1 MTKSAAFPGLILF
14 AVALL
19 SGHLRTNIAAV
30 TSIIHPFLLS
40 SLPLDH
46 FQPYLADWEAAA
58 SKRRTRSTRAAAAAA
73 AQAEAAARG
82 QGVVS
87 RVSSARSDGLATSR
101 VLLCSDRQ
109 LREEETD
116 RAGLY
121 WAELKS
127 IGCVNPASWLPLA
140 TGSEFTQPR
149 GHSFAQPCKVLFC
162 SRLLE
167 IFRFS
172 MQTEVVGTKLKV
184 V

>member
-40 SLPLDH
+40 SLPLDDLRH
-46 FQPYLADWEAAA
+46 FQPYLADGEAAA
-58 SKRRTRSTRAAAAAA
+58 SKRTTRSTRA
-73 AQAEAAARG
+73 AAARG

-87 RVSSARSDGLATSR
+87 RVSSARSVGLATSR

-116 RAGLY
+116 RQRGQGQDCTGL
-121 WAELKS
+121 S
-127 IGCVNPASWLPLA
+127 
-140 TGSEFTQPR
+140 
-149 GHSFAQPCKVLFC
+149 
-162 SRLLE
+162 
-167 IFRFS
+167 
-172 MQTEVVGTKLKV
+172 
-184 V
+184 